1 MLTDLFCLVKL
12 SFSLKLVI
20 PPFYLYSLINQDM
33 LSGTWRFLCFT
44 LLLSL
49 VNSVLIS
56 CNSSPGDTHNIRN
69 HSAAKPKADVA
80 APANNKQAKT
90 LATFNNDVYDTTKQ
104 YIYLTFDDGPQP
116 GTMSCFHT
124 IKQLGV
130 KASFFMVGM
139 HRWDAHYKAIADT
152 IDDNYPVS
160 LLANH
165 SFSHA
170 FRDKY
175 KAFYT
180 HPYAALADFK
190 RAQDS
195 LQISYKIVRL
205 PGNSSWVRN
214 GVIRSSKLTRPI
226 CVLLDSAGYK
236 VIGWDV
242 EWNFKPEAGGAR
254 PVQSVATMVKMIENT
269 LQKNECYKKN
279 NIVLLA
285 HDRMFHT
292 PAYTDSLFKF
302 VSILKQNPHYVFETV
317 DKYPMQRQTSSL

>member
-1 MLTDLFCLVKL
+1 
-12 SFSLKLVI
+12 
-20 PPFYLYSLINQDM
+20 M
-33 LSGTWRFLCFT
+33 LSKAWRLLRFT
-44 LLLSL
+44 LLLSFL
-49 VNSVLIS
+49 NIVLIS
-56 CNSSPGDTHNIRN
+56 CNST
-69 HSAAKPKADVA
+69 
-80 APANNKQAKT
+80 PANTNKVQESRTTKSERAVSSSAGGTTTASPALNKD
-90 LATFNNDVYDTTKQ
+90 LYDSTKQ

-116 GTMSCFHT
+116 GTMACFHT
-124 IKQLGV
+124 LEQLGV
-130 KASFFMVGM
+130 KASFFMIGM
-139 HRWDAHYKAIADT
+139 HRWDTHCKAIVDT
-152 IDDNYPVS
+152 INDSYPVT
-160 LLANH
+160 LVANH
-165 SFSHA
+165 SFTHA

-195 LQISYKIVRL
+195 LHIAYKIVRL

-214 GVIRSSKLTRPI
+214 GIIRASRLTRPV

-236 VIGWDV
+236 VMGWDV
-242 EWNFKPEAGGAR
+242 EWNFKPEAGGAK
-254 PVQSVATMVKMIENT
+254 PVQSVATMIKMVENT
-269 LQKNECYKKN
+269 LQKNECYRKN

-317 DKYPMQRQTSSL
+317 DKYPMQQQTSKL

>member
-1 MLTDLFCLVKL
+1 M
-12 SFSLKLVI
+12 FSK
-20 PPFYLYSLINQDM
+20 
-33 LSGTWRFLCFT
+33 TWCFFQFT
-44 LLLSL
+44 LLLSTL
-49 VNSVLIS
+49 NLILTS
-56 CNSSPGDTHNIRN
+56 CNSTPAYTNN
-69 HSAAKPKADVA
+69 AQNTTAAKYNPAVATVPVDDVK
-80 APANNKQAKT
+80 PPDPMGNP
-90 LATFNNDVYDTTKQ
+90 DVYDSTKQ

-116 GTMSCFHT
+116 GTMGCFRT
-124 IKQLGV
+124 IEQLGV

-139 HRWDAHYKAIADT
+139 HRWDAHFKAVVDT
-152 IDDNYPVS
+152 INDNYPAI

-165 SFSHA
+165 SFTHA

-195 LQISYKIVRL
+195 LHVPYKIVRL

-214 GVIRSSKLTRPI
+214 GVIRASKLTRPV

-236 VIGWDV
+236 VMGWDV
-242 EWNFKPEAGGAR
+242 EWNFKPEPGGAK
-254 PVQSVATMVKMIENT
+254 PVQSVLTMIKMVENT
-269 LQKNECYKKN
+269 LQKNECYRKN

-302 VSILKQNPHYVFETV
+302 VSTLKQNPHYVFETI
-317 DKYPMQRQTSSL
+317 DKYPMQQQTSSL

>member
-1 MLTDLFCLVKL
+1 MLF
-12 SFSLKLVI
+12 
-20 PPFYLYSLINQDM
+20 
-33 LSGTWRFLCFT
+33 GTWRFLRFT

-49 VNSVLIS
+49 VNSVLVS
-56 CNSSPGDTHNIRN
+56 CNTAPGDTNTTRN
-69 HSAAKPKADVA
+69 SSATKLKAQVA
-80 APANNKQAKT
+80 PLTNNKKAET
-90 LATFNNDVYDTTKQ
+90 TAVYKNIYDSTKQ

-116 GTMSCFHT
+116 GTMACFHT
-124 IKQLGV
+124 VKQLGV

-152 IDDNYPVS
+152 IDDNYPVT

-195 LQISYKIVRL
+195 LQIAYKIIRL

-214 GVIRSSKLTRPI
+214 GTIRASKLTKPI

-236 VIGWDV
+236 VMGWDV
-242 EWNFKPEAGGAR
+242 EWNFKPEPGGAK
-254 PVQSVATMVKMIENT
+254 PVQSVATMVKMVENT
-269 LQKNECYKKN
+269 LQKNECYRKN

-317 DKYPMQRQTSSL
+317 DKYPMQRQVSNL